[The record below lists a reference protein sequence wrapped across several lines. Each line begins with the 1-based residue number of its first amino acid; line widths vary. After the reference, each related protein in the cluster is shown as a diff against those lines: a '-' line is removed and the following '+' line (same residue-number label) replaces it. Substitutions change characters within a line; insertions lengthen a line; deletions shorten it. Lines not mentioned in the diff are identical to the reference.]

1 MRIGAYRLQ
10 AQLAQADARSLED
23 LFSPEQRTLDHWLL
37 DVPPEACHAAT
48 AAPQT
53 VADICSAFE
62 PGMGNDPLAALDTE
76 AGPAQ
81 QSPLERLIAGERP

>member
-37 DVPPEACHAAT
+37 DVPPNTCQAT
-48 AAPQT
+48 AVAPQT
-53 VADICSAFE
+53 VTDICSAFE
-62 PGMGNDPLAALDTE
+62 PGMGNDPLEALDAE
-76 AGPAQ
+76 AAPAQ
-81 QSPLERLIAGERP
+81 QSPLERLIAGDRP